1 MKIKVIFMLI
11 MISCLI
17 FNLTSFSHV
26 AFAEKQDKEGAKAQK
41 EEIKAQKQSDK
52 EGAKA
57 QKEEIKAQKQSDKEG
72 AKAQKEEIKAQK
84 QE

>member
-11 MISCLI
+11 MISGLI

-26 AFAEKQDKEGAKAQK
+26 AFAEKQDKEEAKAQK

-52 EGAKA
+52 EERHKS
-57 QKEEIKAQKQSDKEG
+57 KVTKKRPKL
-72 AKAQKEEIKAQK
+72 KKRR
-84 QE
+84 